1 MHLTGYD
8 LLVPQDYQK
17 ASVGFGGGVR
27 VLQSL
32 TRQAFG
38 TFVFVL
44 LSSAIAAGQAAP
56 RVTQAVD
63 PESLIALPGHSY
75 PLARPEYDRGIAPD
89 SLPMKRMLLVLQRA
103 PEQETALRQLLD
115 DQQFS
120 ASPNYHKWLTPE
132 QFGHRFGPA
141 DADIQAVTGWLKSQG
156 FQVNRVARGR
166 TVIEFSG
173 TAGLVRQA
181 LHTEIHK
188 FVVNREEHWA
198 NVGDPQIPVALAPV
212 VAGIAS
218 LHNFPRKPLYRRL
231 GTFAR
236 SKSTG
241 EVRPL
246 FTFTPAGQ
254 STLYALGPTDFATI
268 YNVPSNPDGAGQI
281 IAIAAQSDI
290 HLSDVTEFRQLFGL
304 PPNNPNIILNG
315 PDPGVVSSDEGE
327 AVLDAEWSGAVAKNA
342 VIDLVVSQS
351 TESSAGVDLSAAYI
365 VDNNIAPIASDSYG
379 TCESSLGTGGSAFY
393 NSLWQQAAAQGITV
407 IVAAGDNG
415 SAACDGMSGET
426 AASFGLAVNGI
437 ASTPFNV
444 ALGGTDFDDASNP
457 TTYWNATNSPTTQA
471 SAKSYIPETT
481 WNNSCA
487 ASGSLTGCVPPLASD
502 GSDLAAGGGGPS
514 SEYAKPAWQTG
525 IGVPDDGARDVP
537 DVSLFA
543 GNGNNGNFYVVC
555 QADANT
561 GGNTSSC
568 DLNAPYLD
576 FQGVGGTSV
585 SAQAFAGIM
594 ALVDQNTGGRQG
606 NANYVLYG
614 LAALN
619 GASCTSSPAA
629 IGNSSCILYD
639 TIVGNNSVACTGGS
653 PNCSNTNPAFSQ
665 FGILVDPANTS
676 APAWSTTVGYD
687 LATGLGSVNVANL
700 VSNFSPFKQVP
711 GLLSQIEVGAAG
723 VVWGINASGEI
734 FWFNPEAQ
742 SWALMPGLLAQIAVG
757 ANGDVWGLNSAQQI
771 FRFNPQI
778 QNWEL
783 IPGLLVQLSVGADGT
798 VWGINAA
805 QQIFR
810 FNPQTQGWDLMPGF
824 LTQIAVGFDTVVW
837 GINSAGQ
844 VFRFNPGTQNW
855 EQMPGLLAQ
864 IAVGADGDVWGLNSA
879 SQIFH
884 FNPQTQNWD
893 QIPGLLARIAVGFGG
908 DVWGVNVQDQIF
920 RFNLQGQNW
929 DLISGSLAQI
939 AVGIDGSVWG
949 INASQQ
955 IYAFTGPT
963 SPVGQFESL
972 PKLFSQVAVG
982 PDADVWAI
990 NPAHQIYHFNRGTQN
1005 WNAIPGLLTQIAV
1018 GFGGNVWGINTQNQI
1033 YRFTTQTQGW
1043 DQIAGL
1049 LAQISVGAN
1058 GDVWG
1063 INAAQQIF
1071 RFNPQI
1077 QNWELIP
1084 GLLAQL
1090 SVGADGTVWGI
1101 NAAQQIFRFNPQ
1113 TQNWDLIPGLLTQ
1126 IAVGFDT
1133 VVWGINSAG
1142 QVFRFNP
1149 GTQNWDQMPGLLAQ
1163 IAVGADGDVW
1173 GLNSASQIFHFN
1185 LQTQNWNQ
1193 VTGLL
1198 TTIRVG
1204 ADQAVWGIN
1213 AAHQTYR
1220 FR

>member
-1 MHLTGYD
+1 
-8 LLVPQDYQK
+8 
-17 ASVGFGGGVR
+17 VR
-27 VLQSL
+27 VSRSLLLQ
-32 TRQAFG
+32 AMG
-38 TFVFVL
+38 ACAVAVL
-44 LSSAIAAGQAAP
+44 SYISAAGQVTP
-56 RVTQAVD
+56 RITQPVEAESFVT
-63 PESLIALPGHSY
+63 LPGHTH
-75 PLARPEYDRGIAPD
+75 PLARPEYDHGAAPD
-89 SLPMKRMLLVLQRA
+89 SLPMQRILLVLQRA
-103 PEQETALRQLLD
+103 PDQETALRQLLD
-115 DQQFS
+115 DQQVNS
-120 ASPNYHKWLTPE
+120 SPNYHKWLTPE
-132 QFGHRFGPA
+132 EFGQRFGPA
-141 DADIQAVTGWLKSQG
+141 DADVQAVTGWLTSQG
-156 FQVNRVARGR
+156 FRVDRVAAGR

-173 TAGLVRQA
+173 TAGLVRRA

-198 NVGDPQIPVALAPV
+198 NVIDPQIPSALAPV

-218 LHNFPRKPLYRRL
+218 LHNFPRRPLYHRV

-236 SKSTG
+236 SKATG
-241 EVRPL
+241 KVRPL
-246 FTFTPAGQ
+246 FTFTPSGQ
-254 STLYALGPTDFATI
+254 STMYALGPTDFATI
-268 YNVPSNPDGAGQI
+268 YNVPSNADGTGQT
-281 IAIAAQSDI
+281 IAIVAQSNI
-290 HLSDVTEFRQLFGL
+290 HISDVTEFRQLFGL
-304 PPNNPNIILNG
+304 PLNNPKIILNG
-315 PDPGVVSSDEGE
+315 PDPGVVSPDEGE

-342 VIDLVVSQS
+342 TVDLVVSES
-351 TESSAGVDLSAAYI
+351 TMPSAGVDLSAAYI

-379 TCESSLGTGGSAFY
+379 TCESSLGAGGSAFY

-407 IVAAGDNG
+407 LVATGDNG
-415 SAACDGMSGET
+415 SAACDGVPGEK
-426 AASFGLAVNGI
+426 AASFGLAVNGL

-457 TTYWNATNSPTTQA
+457 TAYWNATNSPTMQA

-481 WNNSCA
+481 WNDSCA
-487 ASGSLTGCVPPLASD
+487 AGGSLTGCVPPLASD
-502 GSDLAAGGGGPS
+502 GLDLAAGGGGPS
-514 SEYAKPAWQTG
+514 AEYAKPAWQTG
-525 IGVPDDGARDVP
+525 TGVPNDGARDVP

-561 GGNTSSC
+561 GGSTSSC

-619 GASCTSSPAA
+619 GASCTSNPAA
-629 IGNSSCILYD
+629 ISNSSCIFYD
-639 TIVGNNSVACTGGS
+639 TIMGNNSVACTGGS

-676 APAWSTTVGYD
+676 APAWTTTVGYD
-687 LATGLGSVNVANL
+687 LVTGLGSVNVANL

-723 VVWGINASGEI
+723 AVWGIDASGEI

-742 SWALMPGLLAQIAVG
+742 SWTLMPGLLAQIAVG
-757 ANGDVWGLNSAQQI
+757 ANGDVWGLNAAQQI

-778 QNWEL
+778 QNWDL
-783 IPGLLVQLSVGADGT
+783 IPGLLARLSVGADGT
-798 VWGINAA
+798 VWGINSAE
-805 QQIFR
+805 QIYR
-810 FNPQTQGWDLMPGF
+810 FNPQTHGWELIPGF

-844 VFRFNPGTQNW
+844 VFRFNPGTQHW
-855 EQMPGLLAQ
+855 EQLPGLLAQ

-893 QIPGLLARIAVGFGG
+893 QIPGLLARIAVGFAGN
-908 DVWGVNVQDQIF
+908 VWGVNAQDQIF
-920 RFNLQGQNW
+920 RLNIQSQNW
-929 DLISGSLAQI
+929 DLIPGSLAQI

-949 INASQQ
+949 IDASQY
-955 IYAFTGPT
+955 IYTFTGPT
-963 SPVGQFESL
+963 SPAGQFEKL
-972 PKLFSQVAVG
+972 PGLLSQIGVG
-982 PDADVWAI
+982 PDGDVWGI
-990 NPAHQIYHFNRGTQN
+990 NSTQHVFHFNRGTQN
-1005 WNAIPGLLTQIAV
+1005 WNATPGLLTQIAV
-1018 GFGGNVWGINTQNQI
+1018 GFGGNVWGINAGNQI
-1033 YRFTTQTQGW
+1033 YRFNTQTQQW
-1043 DQIAGL
+1043 NQIAGL
-1049 LAQISVGAN
+1049 LAQIAVGAN

-1063 INAAQQIF
+1063 INTAQQIF
-1071 RFNPQI
+1071 RFNPQT
-1077 QNWELIP
+1077 QNWALIP

-1101 NAAQQIFRFNPQ
+1101 NAAQEIFRFNPQ
-1113 TQNWDLIPGLLTQ
+1113 AQNWDLVPGLLAQ

-1133 VVWGINSAG
+1133 AVWGINSAN
-1142 QVFRFNP
+1142 QIFRFNP
-1149 GTQNWDQMPGLLAQ
+1149 GTQSLDLTPGLLAR

-1173 GLNSASQIFHFN
+1173 GLNSASQIYHFKS
-1185 LQTQNWNQ
+1185 QTQNWNQ
-1193 VTGLL
+1193 ITGLL
-1198 TTIRVG
+1198 KHIAVG
-1204 ADQAVWGIN
+1204 ADQAVWGIDS
-1213 AAHQTYR
+1213 AQQIYR